1 MLSPILLQ
9 NLKVRKVRNNCIH
22 KTIIN
27 FVKTNI
33 NFVLKLEKCKAY
45 SIDIVS
51 SDIVSSFTLLLRAI
65 NYPKTFEIGKTGTV
79 VLKSFA

>member
-9 NLKVRKVRNNCIH
+9 NLKVRNNCIH
-22 KTIIN
+22 
-27 FVKTNI
+27 KTNI
-33 NFVLKLEKCKAY
+33 NFVLKLEKCEAY
-45 SIDIVS
+45 SI
-51 SDIVSSFTLLLRAI
+51 DIVSSFTLLLRVI